1 MFILGDCPRS
11 TMPPIRLHCVMK
23 KLLRPFFRLLQR
35 GLGVAGMRN
44 DIRVLTQELASAQ
57 QAISGLASLV
67 VQRNQQMFDHVDI
80 ITKERSEA
88 VTQHLFN
95 HVDIIMF
102 DHVDAVTQHL
112 FDHVDIITRERG
124 EAFQEA
130 AAGIARTE
138 LLNESKFIR
147 DEIQREISLL
157 QRKIDAARAS
167 GPVTTTTVSPA
178 SITSSPAID
187 DALYIALEDAFRG
200 DPIVIRARQHQYVAY
215 VQNVVSQTAPLLD
228 IGCGRGEWLNI
239 LKDSNI
245 PATGIDTNAASV
257 QECSAQGLN
266 VLHADAITY
275 LSNAKEQ
282 SLGAI
287 TLFQVLEHLPFATM
301 VHLLRLALR
310 ALVPGGVLVAEVPNS
325 ETLSVGASTFWI
337 DPTHERPLFPG
348 LLEFLATE
356 VGYTS
361 VEGVYSSPL
370 APEPDFSELAPH
382 VREPLLAMHRQLNG
396 NGDFAIIA
404 TA

>member
-1 MFILGDCPRS
+1 
-11 TMPPIRLHCVMK
+11 MK
-23 KLLRPFFRLLQR
+23 KLMRPFFQLLRR
-35 GLGVAGMRN
+35 GLGIAGMSR
-44 DIRVLTQELASAQ
+44 DMQVLAKELGSTQ
-57 QAISGLASLV
+57 QAISGLASLIE
-67 VQRNQQMFDHVDI
+67 QRQQQMFDHVDI
-80 ITKERSEA
+80 VTKERGEA
-88 VTQHLFN
+88 TAQQVSDHDDLVVKEHGKTITQHLFE
-95 HVDIIMF
+95 
-102 DHVDAVTQHL
+102 
-112 FDHVDIITRERG
+112 HVDIITRERG

-130 AAGIARTE
+130 AVGIARAE
-138 LLNESKFIR
+138 LQNESTYLR
-147 DEIQREISLL
+147 EALQREVAQL

-167 GPVTTTTVSPA
+167 GPSTNSTATVLP
-178 SITSSPAID
+178 TSSPAID

-200 DPIVIRARQHQYVAY
+200 DPLVIRVRQHQYVPYIQDA
-215 VQNVVSQTAPLLD
+215 VTQIAPLLD
-228 IGCGRGEWLNI
+228 IGCGRGEWLLL

-245 PATGIDTNAASV
+245 PATGIDTNVASV

-266 VLHADAITY
+266 VSHADAITY
-275 LSNAKEQ
+275 LSNAKEK

-310 ALVPGGVLVAEVPNS
+310 ALVPGGVLIAEVPNS

-361 VEGVYSSPL
+361 VKGLYSSPI
-370 APEPDFSELAPH
+370 APEPDFSDFAPH

-396 NGDFAIIA
+396 DGDFAVIA

>member
-1 MFILGDCPRS
+1 
-11 TMPPIRLHCVMK
+11 MP
-23 KLLRPFFRLLQR
+23 
-35 GLGVAGMRN
+35 
-44 DIRVLTQELASAQ
+44 
-57 QAISGLASLV
+57 
-67 VQRNQQMFDHVDI
+67 
-80 ITKERSEA
+80 
-88 VTQHLFN
+88 
-95 HVDIIMF
+95 
-102 DHVDAVTQHL
+102 
-112 FDHVDIITRERG
+112 
-124 EAFQEA
+124 
-130 AAGIARTE
+130 
-138 LLNESKFIR
+138 
-147 DEIQREISLL
+147 
-157 QRKIDAARAS
+157 
-167 GPVTTTTVSPA
+167 
-178 SITSSPAID
+178 
-187 DALYIALEDAFRG
+187 
-200 DPIVIRARQHQYVAY
+200 Y

-310 ALVPGGVLVAEVPNS
+310 ALVPGGVLIAEVPNS

>member
-1 MFILGDCPRS
+1 
-11 TMPPIRLHCVMK
+11 MPPIRLHCVMK

-80 ITKERSEA
+80 ITKERGE
-88 VTQHLFN
+88 
-95 HVDIIMF
+95 
-102 DHVDAVTQHL
+102 AVTQHL

-130 AAGIARTE
+130 TAGIARTE
-138 LLNESKFIR
+138 LQNESKFIR
-147 DEIQREISLL
+147 EELQREVSQL

-167 GPVTTTTVSPA
+167 GPVTSNTATATSPA
-178 SITSSPAID
+178 ASSPAID

-310 ALVPGGVLVAEVPNS
+310 ALVPGGVLIAEVPNS

-396 NGDFAIIA
+396 NGDFAVIA

>member
-1 MFILGDCPRS
+1 MFILGDCPRG

-44 DIRVLTQELASAQ
+44 DIQVLTNELASAQ

-67 VQRNQQMFDHVDI
+67 VQRNQHMFDHVDI
-80 ITKERSEA
+80 ITKER
-88 VTQHLFN
+88 
-95 HVDIIMF
+95 
-102 DHVDAVTQHL
+102 
-112 FDHVDIITRERG
+112 G

-130 AAGIARTE
+130 AKLVARTE
-138 LLNESKFIR
+138 LQNESRFIR

-167 GPVTTTTVSPA
+167 GPVTTTTAAPA
-178 SITSSPAID
+178 PITSSPTID

-310 ALVPGGVLVAEVPNS
+310 ALVPGGVLIAEVPNS

>member
-1 MFILGDCPRS
+1 
-11 TMPPIRLHCVMK
+11 MPPIRLHCVMK

-44 DIRVLTQELASAQ
+44 DIQVLTKELASAQ

-88 VTQHLFN
+88 VTQHLF
-95 HVDIIMF
+95 
-102 DHVDAVTQHL
+102 DHI
-112 FDHVDIITRERG
+112 DIITRERG

-130 AAGIARTE
+130 AKLVARTE
-138 LLNESKFIR
+138 LVNESTFLR
-147 DEIQREISLL
+147 EAIQREVSQL

-167 GPVTTTTVSPA
+167 GPVTTAAAPA
-178 SITSSPAID
+178 PITSSPTID

-200 DPIVIRARQHQYVAY
+200 DPIVIRARQHQYVPY
-215 VQNVVSQTAPLLD
+215 VQNVVSQSAPLLD

-266 VLHADAITY
+266 VSHADAITY

-310 ALVPGGVLVAEVPNS
+310 ALVPGGVLIAEVPNS

>member
-11 TMPPIRLHCVMK
+11 AMPPIRLHCVMK
-23 KLLRPFFRLLQR
+23 KLLRPFLRLLQR

-44 DIRVLTQELASAQ
+44 DIQVLTQELASAQ

-80 ITKERSEA
+80 ITNERSEA
-88 VTQHLFN
+88 ITKQMGEAITQHLFE
-95 HVDIIMF
+95 
-102 DHVDAVTQHL
+102 
-112 FDHVDIITRERG
+112 HVDIITKERG
-124 EAFQEA
+124 EAFQNA

-147 DEIQREISLL
+147 DEIQREVSQL

-167 GPVTTTTVSPA
+167 GPVPTTAAAPA
-178 SITSSPAID
+178 PITSSPAID

-200 DPIVIRARQHQYVAY
+200 DPIVIRARQHQYVPY

-257 QECSAQGLN
+257 QECSAQGLT
-266 VLHADAITY
+266 VTHADAITY

-310 ALVPGGVLVAEVPNS
+310 ALVPGGVLIAEVPNS

-404 TA
+404 KA

>member
-1 MFILGDCPRS
+1 
-11 TMPPIRLHCVMK
+11 MK

-35 GLGVAGMRN
+35 GLGITGMRH
-44 DIRVLTQELASAQ
+44 DIHVLTNELASAQ

-67 VQRNQQMFDHVDI
+67 VQRNQQMFDHVDV
-80 ITKERSEA
+80 ITKERGEA
-88 VTQHLFN
+88 VTQHLFE
-95 HVDIIMF
+95 HVD
-102 DHVDAVTQHL
+102 T
-112 FDHVDIITRERG
+112 ITKERG
-124 EAFQEA
+124 EAFQNA

-138 LLNESKFIR
+138 LQNESTYLR
-147 DEIQREISLL
+147 AEIQRKVALL

-167 GPVTTTTVSPA
+167 GPSTAAPSPGLP
-178 SITSSPAID
+178 TPSPAID

-200 DPIVIRARQHQYVAY
+200 DPIVIRARQHQYVPY
-215 VQNVVSQTAPLLD
+215 VQNVVTQSTPLLD

-257 QECSAQGLN
+257 QECSAQGLT
-266 VLHADAITY
+266 VSHADAISY
-275 LSNAKEQ
+275 LSDAKEK

-287 TLFQVLEHLPFATM
+287 TLFQVLEHLPFPTM

-310 ALVPGGVLVAEVPNS
+310 ALVPGGVLIAEVPNS

>member
-1 MFILGDCPRS
+1 MFILGDCPRG
-11 TMPPIRLHCVMK
+11 TMPPIRLYCVMK

-80 ITKERSEA
+80 ITKERDEA
-88 VTQHLFN
+88 T
-95 HVDIIMF
+95 
-102 DHVDAVTQHL
+102 TQHL
-112 FDHVDIITRERG
+112 FDHIDIITKERG
-124 EAFQEA
+124 EAFQNA

-138 LLNESKFIR
+138 LQNESTFIR
-147 DEIQREISLL
+147 DEIQREVSQL

-167 GPVTTTTVSPA
+167 GPVTTTAAPA
-178 SITSSPAID
+178 QAASSPAID

-200 DPIVIRARQHQYVAY
+200 DPIVIRARQHQYVAH

-301 VHLLRLALR
+301 VQLLRLALH
-310 ALVPGGVLVAEVPNS
+310 ALVPGGVLIAEVPNS

>member
-1 MFILGDCPRS
+1 MALDHPLGFL
-11 TMPPIRLHCVMK
+11 IMK
-23 KLLRPFFRLLQR
+23 KLLRPFFQLLRR
-35 GLGVAGMRN
+35 GLGVAGMSH
-44 DIRVLTQELASAQ
+44 DIQVLTKELDSAQ
-57 QAISGLASLV
+57 QTISGLASLIE
-67 VQRNQQMFDHVDI
+67 QRHQQMFDHIDI
-80 ITKERSEA
+80 ITKERGDVITQQVSDHDDIVIKERGDA
-88 VTQHLFN
+88 ITQHLFE
-95 HVDIIMF
+95 
-102 DHVDAVTQHL
+102 
-112 FDHVDIITRERG
+112 HVDIITRERG

-130 AAGIARTE
+130 AVGIARTE
-138 LLNESKFIR
+138 LVNESADLR
-147 DEIQREISLL
+147 ETIQREVAQL

-167 GPVTTTTVSPA
+167 GPSTSSPA
-178 SITSSPAID
+178 TALPASSPAID

-200 DPIVIRARQHQYVAY
+200 DPVVIRVRQHQYVPY
-215 VQNVVSQTAPLLD
+215 IQDVVTPNAPLLD
-228 IGCGRGEWLNI
+228 IGCGRGEWLQI
-239 LKDSNI
+239 LRDSDI

-257 QECSAQGLN
+257 QECSALGLN
-266 VLHADAITY
+266 VSHADAITY
-275 LSNAKEQ
+275 LSNAKEK

-310 ALVPGGVLVAEVPNS
+310 ALVPGGVLIAEVPNS

-361 VEGVYSSPL
+361 VEGLYSSPL

-396 NGDFAIIA
+396 DGDFAIIA

>member
-1 MFILGDCPRS
+1 MGEATNRVRS
-11 TMPPIRLHCVMK
+11 TK
-23 KLLRPFFRLLQR
+23 S
-35 GLGVAGMRN
+35 
-44 DIRVLTQELASAQ
+44 ASADPYNVPFDDTGILKVDETPGWEVLKQ
-57 QAISGLASLV
+57 KAEPVTEFDAAFKETALSMVPRMYRAHGCGLAAPQVGISKRFLIYDAGNGPTV
-67 VQRNQQMFDHVDI
+67 VVNPV
-80 ITKERSEA
+80 ITK
-88 VTQHLFN
+88 
-95 HVDIIMF
+95 
-102 DHVDAVTQHL
+102 
-112 FDHVDIITRERG
+112 ERG
-124 EAFQEA
+124 EAFQNA

-147 DEIQREISLL
+147 DEIQLEVAQL

-167 GPVTTTTVSPA
+167 GPVTTTAAPA
-178 SITSSPAID
+178 PAASSPAID

-200 DPIVIRARQHQYVAY
+200 DPIVIRARQHQYLPY
-215 VQNVVSQTAPLLD
+215 VQNVVTQTAPLLD

-266 VLHADAITY
+266 VSHADAISY
-275 LSNAKEQ
+275 LSDAKEK

-287 TLFQVLEHLPFATM
+287 TLFQVLEHLPFPTM

-310 ALVPGGVLVAEVPNS
+310 ALVPGGVLIAEVPNS

>member
-1 MFILGDCPRS
+1 
-11 TMPPIRLHCVMK
+11 MPPIRLHCDMK
-23 KLLRPFFRLLQR
+23 KLLLPFFRLLQR

-80 ITKERSEA
+80 ITKERGE
-88 VTQHLFN
+88 
-95 HVDIIMF
+95 
-102 DHVDAVTQHL
+102 AVTQHL

-138 LLNESKFIR
+138 LQNEKKFIR
-147 DEIQREISLL
+147 EEMQREISLL

-167 GPVTTTTVSPA
+167 GPVTTTTAAPA
-178 SITSSPAID
+178 PITSSPTID

-257 QECSAQGLN
+257 QECSAHGLN

-310 ALVPGGVLVAEVPNS
+310 ALVPGGVLIAEVPNS

>member
-1 MFILGDCPRS
+1 
-11 TMPPIRLHCVMK
+11 
-23 KLLRPFFRLLQR
+23 
-35 GLGVAGMRN
+35 
-44 DIRVLTQELASAQ
+44 
-57 QAISGLASLV
+57 
-67 VQRNQQMFDHVDI
+67 MFDHVDI
-80 ITKERSEA
+80 IT
-88 VTQHLFN
+88 VQ
-95 HVDIIMF
+95 
-102 DHVDAVTQHL
+102 
-112 FDHVDIITRERG
+112 RG

-130 AAGIARTE
+130 ALGIARTE
-138 LLNESKFIR
+138 LRNESADLR
-147 DEIQREISLL
+147 QVIQREVVQL
-157 QRKIDAARAS
+157 QRKIDVARAS
-167 GPVTTTTVSPA
+167 GPTTNSPA
-178 SITSSPAID
+178 TALPASSPVID

-200 DPIVIRARQHQYVAY
+200 DPIIIRVRQHQYLPY
-215 VQNVVSQTAPLLD
+215 VQDVVTQNAPLLD
-228 IGCGRGEWLNI
+228 IGCGRGEWLQI
-239 LKDSNI
+239 LRDSNI

-266 VLHADAITY
+266 VSHADAITY
-275 LSNAKEQ
+275 LSNATEK

-310 ALVPGGVLVAEVPNS
+310 ALVPGGVLIAEVPNS

-361 VEGVYSSPL
+361 VEGLYSSPI
-370 APEPDFSELAPH
+370 APEPDFSELALH
-382 VREPLLAMHRQLNG
+382 VQEPLLAMHRQLNG

>member
-1 MFILGDCPRS
+1 MFILGACPRG
-11 TMPPIRLHCVMK
+11 TKPPTRLYCVMK

-80 ITKERSEA
+80 ITKDRSE
-88 VTQHLFN
+88 
-95 HVDIIMF
+95 
-102 DHVDAVTQHL
+102 AVTQHL

-124 EAFQEA
+124 EAITQHLLDHVDRITKERGEAFQDA

-138 LLNESKFIR
+138 LQNESKFIR
-147 DEIQREISLL
+147 EELQREISLL

-167 GPVTTTTVSPA
+167 GPVTTAAAPA
-178 SITSSPAID
+178 PAASSPAID

-200 DPIVIRARQHQYVAY
+200 DPIVIRARQHQYVPY

-310 ALVPGGVLVAEVPNS
+310 ALVPGGVLIAEVPNS

>member
-1 MFILGDCPRS
+1 MALHHPLGFI
-11 TMPPIRLHCVMK
+11 IMK
-23 KLLRPFFRLLQR
+23 KLMRPFFQLLRR
-35 GLGVAGMRN
+35 GLGIAGMSR
-44 DIRVLTQELASAQ
+44 DMQVLAKELDSTQ
-57 QAISGLASLV
+57 QAISGLASLIE
-67 VQRNQQMFDHVDI
+67 QRQQQMFDHVDI
-80 ITKERSEA
+80 VTKERGEA
-88 VTQHLFN
+88 TAQQVSDHDYLVVKEHGETITQHLFE
-95 HVDIIMF
+95 
-102 DHVDAVTQHL
+102 
-112 FDHVDIITRERG
+112 HVDIITRERG

-130 AAGIARTE
+130 AVGIARTE
-138 LLNESKFIR
+138 LQNESTYLR
-147 DEIQREISLL
+147 EALQREVAQI
-157 QRKIDAARAS
+157 QRKIDAVRAS
-167 GPVTTTTVSPA
+167 GPSTSSTATVLP
-178 SITSSPAID
+178 TSSPAID

-200 DPIVIRARQHQYVAY
+200 DPLVIRVRQHQYVPYIQDA
-215 VQNVVSQTAPLLD
+215 VTQNAPLLD
-228 IGCGRGEWLNI
+228 IGCGRGEWL
-239 LKDSNI
+239 LLLRDSNI
-245 PATGIDTNAASV
+245 PATGIDTNVASV

-266 VLHADAITY
+266 VSHADAITY
-275 LSNAKEQ
+275 LSNAKEK

-310 ALVPGGVLVAEVPNS
+310 ALVPGGVLIAEVPNS

-361 VEGVYSSPL
+361 VEGLYSSPL

>member
-1 MFILGDCPRS
+1 
-11 TMPPIRLHCVMK
+11 MK

-44 DIRVLTQELASAQ
+44 DIQVLAQELASAQ

-80 ITKERSEA
+80 ITKDRSEA

-95 HVDIIMF
+95 HVDII
-102 DHVDAVTQHL
+102 
-112 FDHVDIITRERG
+112 TRERG
-124 EAFQEA
+124 EAVTQHLLDHVDRITKERGEAFQDA

-138 LLNESKFIR
+138 LQNESTYLR
-147 DEIQREISLL
+147 DAIQREAAQL

-167 GPVTTTTVSPA
+167 GPITSTTAAPA
-178 SITSSPAID
+178 PITSSPAID

-200 DPIVIRARQHQYVAY
+200 DPIVIRARQHQYVPY

-310 ALVPGGVLVAEVPNS
+310 ALVPGGVLIAEVPNS

>member
-1 MFILGDCPRS
+1 
-11 TMPPIRLHCVMK
+11 MK

-35 GLGVAGMRN
+35 GLGVAGMRR
-44 DIRVLTQELASAQ
+44 DIQVLTKELASAQ

-67 VQRNQQMFDHVDI
+67 MQRNQQMFDHVDVV
-80 ITKERSEA
+80 TKERSEA
-88 VTQHLFN
+88 VTQHLFE
-95 HVDIIMF
+95 
-102 DHVDAVTQHL
+102 
-112 FDHVDIITRERG
+112 HVDIITKERG
-124 EAFQEA
+124 EAFQAA

-138 LLNESKFIR
+138 LQNESKFIR
-147 DEIQREISLL
+147 DEIQRVVALL

-167 GPVTTTTVSPA
+167 GPSTAAPA
-178 SITSSPAID
+178 HGLPTPSPAID

-200 DPIVIRARQHQYVAY
+200 DPIVIRARQHQYVPC
-215 VQNVVSQTAPLLD
+215 VQNVVTQSSPLLD

-275 LSNAKEQ
+275 LSNIEEK

-287 TLFQVLEHLPFATM
+287 TLFQVLEHLPFPTM

-310 ALVPGGVLVAEVPNS
+310 ALVPGGVLIAEVPNS

>member
-1 MFILGDCPRS
+1 
-11 TMPPIRLHCVMK
+11 MK

-35 GLGVAGMRN
+35 GLGIAGMRH
-44 DIRVLTQELASAQ
+44 DIHVLTNELASAQ

-67 VQRNQQMFDHVDI
+67 VQRNQQMFDHVDVV
-80 ITKERSEA
+80 TKERGEA
-88 VTQHLFN
+88 VTQHLFE
-95 HVDIIMF
+95 
-102 DHVDAVTQHL
+102 
-112 FDHVDIITRERG
+112 HVDIITRERG
-124 EAFQEA
+124 EAITQHLLDHVDRITKERGEAFQNA

-138 LLNESKFIR
+138 LQNESTYLR
-147 DEIQREISLL
+147 AEIQREVAQL

-167 GPVTTTTVSPA
+167 GPVTTTAAPTPT
-178 SITSSPAID
+178 TSSPAID

-200 DPIVIRARQHQYVAY
+200 DPIVIRARQHQYLPY
-215 VQNVVSQTAPLLD
+215 VQNVVTQTAPLLD

-245 PATGIDTNAASV
+245 AATGIDTNAASV
-257 QECSAQGLN
+257 QECLAQGLN
-266 VLHADAITY
+266 VLHADAISY
-275 LSNAKEQ
+275 LSGAKEK

-287 TLFQVLEHLPFATM
+287 TLFQVLEHLPFPTM

-310 ALVPGGVLVAEVPNS
+310 ALVPGGVLIAEVPNS

>member
-1 MFILGDCPRS
+1 
-11 TMPPIRLHCVMK
+11 MK
-23 KLLRPFFRLLQR
+23 KLMRPFFRLLQR
-35 GLGVAGMRN
+35 GLGVAGMRR
-44 DIRVLTQELASAQ
+44 DIQVLTNELASAQ

-80 ITKERSEA
+80 ITRERGEA
-88 VTQHLFN
+88 ITKQMGESVTQHLFE
-95 HVDIIMF
+95 HVDIITRERNE
-102 DHVDAVTQHL
+102 AVTKHL
-112 FDHVDIITRERG
+112 LNHIDIVTRERG

-130 AAGIARTE
+130 AAGIARTQ
-138 LLNESKFIR
+138 LQNESTYLR
-147 DEIQREISLL
+147 AEIQREVAQL

-167 GPVTTTTVSPA
+167 GPSTAAPA
-178 SITSSPAID
+178 PGLPTPSPAID

-200 DPIVIRARQHQYVAY
+200 DPIVIRARQHQYVPY
-215 VQNVVSQTAPLLD
+215 VQNVVTRASPLLD

-275 LSNAKEQ
+275 LSNIEEK

-287 TLFQVLEHLPFATM
+287 TLFQVLEHLPFPTM

-310 ALVPGGVLVAEVPNS
+310 ALVPGGVLIAEVPNS

-404 TA
+404 TV

>member
-1 MFILGDCPRS
+1 
-11 TMPPIRLHCVMK
+11 MPPIRLHCVMK

-44 DIRVLTQELASAQ
+44 DIQVLTKELASAQ
-57 QAISGLASLV
+57 QAISGLTSLV

-80 ITKERSEA
+80 ITKDRSEA

-95 HVDIIMF
+95 HVDII
-102 DHVDAVTQHL
+102 
-112 FDHVDIITRERG
+112 TRERG
-124 EAFQEA
+124 EAVTQHLLDHVDRITKERGEAFQDA

-138 LLNESKFIR
+138 LQNESTYLR
-147 DEIQREISLL
+147 DAIQREAAQL

-167 GPVTTTTVSPA
+167 GPVTTTAAPA
-178 SITSSPAID
+178 PAASSPAID

-200 DPIVIRARQHQYVAY
+200 DPIVIRARQHQYVPY

-266 VLHADAITY
+266 VSHADAITY

-310 ALVPGGVLVAEVPNS
+310 ALVPGGVLIAEVPNS

>member
-1 MFILGDCPRS
+1 
-11 TMPPIRLHCVMK
+11 MK

-35 GLGVAGMRN
+35 GLGVAGMHH
-44 DIRVLTQELASAQ
+44 DIHVLTNELASAQ

-67 VQRNQQMFDHVDI
+67 VQRNQQMFDHVDV
-80 ITKERSEA
+80 ITKERNEA
-88 VTQHLFN
+88 VTKHLLN
-95 HVDIIMF
+95 HI
-102 DHVDAVTQHL
+102 
-112 FDHVDIITRERG
+112 DIITRERG
-124 EAFQEA
+124 EAFQGA

-138 LLNESKFIR
+138 LQNESPYLR
-147 DEIQREISLL
+147 AEIQREVAQL
-157 QRKIDAARAS
+157 QRKVDAARAS
-167 GPVTTTTVSPA
+167 GSFTTTAAPSPVA
-178 SITSSPAID
+178 SSPAID

-200 DPIVIRARQHQYVAY
+200 DPIVIRARQHQYVPY
-215 VQNVVSQTAPLLD
+215 VQNVVTQSSPLLD
-228 IGCGRGEWLNI
+228 IGCGRGEWLHI

-266 VLHADAITY
+266 VLHADAISY
-275 LSNAKEQ
+275 LSDAKEK

-287 TLFQVLEHLPFATM
+287 TLFQVLEHLPFPTM

-310 ALVPGGVLVAEVPNS
+310 ALVPGGVLIAEVPNS

>member
-1 MFILGDCPRS
+1 
-11 TMPPIRLHCVMK
+11 MK
-23 KLLRPFFRLLQR
+23 KLLRSFFRLLQR

-44 DIRVLTQELASAQ
+44 DIQVLTKELASAQ

-88 VTQHLFN
+88 VTQHLFK
-95 HVDIIMF
+95 HI
-102 DHVDAVTQHL
+102 
-112 FDHVDIITRERG
+112 DIITRERG
-124 EAFQEA
+124 EAFQAA

-138 LLNESKFIR
+138 LENESTYLR
-147 DEIQREISLL
+147 AEIQREVAQL
-157 QRKIDAARAS
+157 QRKIDAAR
-167 GPVTTTTVSPA
+167 VSSPSTSAPA
-178 SITSSPAID
+178 PGLLTPSPAID

-200 DPIVIRARQHQYVAY
+200 DPIVIRARQHQYLPY
-215 VQNVVSQTAPLLD
+215 VQNVVTQSAPLLD

-245 PATGIDTNAASV
+245 PATGIDTNAASA
-257 QECSAQGLN
+257 QECSAQGLT
-266 VLHADAITY
+266 VSHADAISY
-275 LSNAKEQ
+275 LSDAKEK

-287 TLFQVLEHLPFATM
+287 TLFQVLEHLPFPTM

-310 ALVPGGVLVAEVPNS
+310 ALVPGGVLIAEVPNS

-361 VEGVYSSPL
+361 VEGLYSSPL

>member
-1 MFILGDCPRS
+1 MFILGDCPRG

-44 DIRVLTQELASAQ
+44 DIQVLTNELASAQ

-88 VTQHLFN
+88 ITKQMGEAITQHLFE
-95 HVDIIMF
+95 
-102 DHVDAVTQHL
+102 
-112 FDHVDIITRERG
+112 HVDIITRERG

-147 DEIQREISLL
+147 DEIQLEVAQL

-167 GPVTTTTVSPA
+167 GPVTTTAAPA
-178 SITSSPAID
+178 PAASSPAID

-200 DPIVIRARQHQYVAY
+200 DPIVIRARQHQYVPY
-215 VQNVVSQTAPLLD
+215 VQNVVTQTAPLLD

-266 VLHADAITY
+266 VSHADAITY

-310 ALVPGGVLVAEVPNS
+310 ALVPGGVLIAEVPNS

>member
-1 MFILGDCPRS
+1 MALDHPLGFV
-11 TMPPIRLHCVMK
+11 IMK
-23 KLLRPFFRLLQR
+23 KLMRPFFRLLQR
-35 GLGVAGMRN
+35 GLGVAGMSR
-44 DIRVLTQELASAQ
+44 DIQVLTKELDSAQ

-67 VQRNQQMFDHVDI
+67 VQNQQQLFDHVDI
-80 ITKERSEA
+80 ITKER
-88 VTQHLFN
+88 
-95 HVDIIMF
+95 
-102 DHVDAVTQHL
+102 
-112 FDHVDIITRERG
+112 G

-130 AAGIARTE
+130 AKLIARAE
-138 LLNESKFIR
+138 LQNESTFLR
-147 DEIQREISLL
+147 EAIQREVAQL

-167 GPVTTTTVSPA
+167 GPSTSAPATTLS
-178 SITSSPAID
+178 TSSPVID

-200 DPIVIRARQHQYVAY
+200 DPIIIRARQHQYVPY
-215 VQNVVSQTAPLLD
+215 IENVVTQNAPLLD
-228 IGCGRGEWLNI
+228 IGCGRGEWLHI

-245 PATGIDTNAASV
+245 PATGIDTNVASV

-266 VLHADAITY
+266 VSHADAITY
-275 LSNAKEQ
+275 LSNAKEK

-310 ALVPGGVLVAEVPNS
+310 ALVPGGVLIAEVPNS

-348 LLEFLATE
+348 LLEFLANE

-361 VEGVYSSPL
+361 VEGLYSSPL

-396 NGDFAIIA
+396 DGDFAIIA

>member
-1 MFILGDCPRS
+1 
-11 TMPPIRLHCVMK
+11 
-23 KLLRPFFRLLQR
+23 
-35 GLGVAGMRN
+35 
-44 DIRVLTQELASAQ
+44 
-57 QAISGLASLV
+57 
-67 VQRNQQMFDHVDI
+67 
-80 ITKERSEA
+80 
-88 VTQHLFN
+88 
-95 HVDIIMF
+95 
-102 DHVDAVTQHL
+102 
-112 FDHVDIITRERG
+112 
-124 EAFQEA
+124 
-130 AAGIARTE
+130 
-138 LLNESKFIR
+138 
-147 DEIQREISLL
+147 
-157 QRKIDAARAS
+157 
-167 GPVTTTTVSPA
+167 
-178 SITSSPAID
+178 
-187 DALYIALEDAFRG
+187 LYIALEDAFRG
-200 DPIVIRARQHQYVAY
+200 DPIVIRARQHQYVPY
-215 VQNVVSQTAPLLD
+215 VQSVVTQASPLLD
-228 IGCGRGEWLNI
+228 IGCGRGEWLHI

-275 LSNAKEQ
+275 LSNIEEK

-287 TLFQVLEHLPFATM
+287 TLFQVLEHLPFPTM

-310 ALVPGGVLVAEVPNS
+310 ALVPGGVLIAEVPNS

-361 VEGVYSSPL
+361 VEGLYSSPL

>member
-1 MFILGDCPRS
+1 
-11 TMPPIRLHCVMK
+11 MK
-23 KLLRPFFRLLQR
+23 KLMRPFFQLLRR
-35 GLGVAGMRN
+35 GLGIAGMSR
-44 DIRVLTQELASAQ
+44 DMQVLAKELDSTQ
-57 QAISGLASLV
+57 QAISGLASLIE
-67 VQRNQQMFDHVDI
+67 QRQQQMFDHVDI
-80 ITKERSEA
+80 VTKERGEA
-88 VTQHLFN
+88 TAQQVSDHDYLVVKEHGETITQHLFE
-95 HVDIIMF
+95 
-102 DHVDAVTQHL
+102 
-112 FDHVDIITRERG
+112 HVDIITRERG

-130 AAGIARTE
+130 AVGIARTE
-138 LLNESKFIR
+138 LQNESTYLR
-147 DEIQREISLL
+147 EALQREVAQI
-157 QRKIDAARAS
+157 QRKIDAVRAS
-167 GPVTTTTVSPA
+167 GPSTSSTATVLP
-178 SITSSPAID
+178 TSSPAID

-200 DPIVIRARQHQYVAY
+200 DPLVIRVRQHQYVPYIQDA
-215 VQNVVSQTAPLLD
+215 VTQNAPLLD
-228 IGCGRGEWLNI
+228 IGCGRGEWL
-239 LKDSNI
+239 LLLRDSNI
-245 PATGIDTNAASV
+245 PATGIDTNVASV

-266 VLHADAITY
+266 VSHADAITY
-275 LSNAKEQ
+275 LSNAKEK

-310 ALVPGGVLVAEVPNS
+310 ALVPGGVLIAEVPNS

-361 VEGVYSSPL
+361 VEGLYSSPL

>member
-1 MFILGDCPRS
+1 
-11 TMPPIRLHCVMK
+11 MK

-44 DIRVLTQELASAQ
+44 DIQVLTKELASAQ

-80 ITKERSEA
+80 ITRERGEA
-88 VTQHLFN
+88 VTQHL
-95 HVDIIMF
+95 
-102 DHVDAVTQHL
+102 L
-112 FDHVDIITRERG
+112 DHVDIITKERGEAVTQHLLDHVDRITKERG
-124 EAFQEA
+124 EAFQDA

-138 LLNESKFIR
+138 LQNESTYLR
-147 DEIQREISLL
+147 DAIQREAAQL

-167 GPVTTTTVSPA
+167 GPITSTTAAPA
-178 SITSSPAID
+178 PISSSPAID

-266 VLHADAITY
+266 VSHADAITY

-310 ALVPGGVLVAEVPNS
+310 ALVPGGVLIAEVPNS

>member
-1 MFILGDCPRS
+1 
-11 TMPPIRLHCVMK
+11 MK

-35 GLGVAGMRN
+35 GLGITGMRH
-44 DIRVLTQELASAQ
+44 DIHVLTNELASAQ

-67 VQRNQQMFDHVDI
+67 VQRNQQMFDHVDV
-80 ITKERSEA
+80 ITKERGEA
-88 VTQHLFN
+88 VTQHLFE
-95 HVDIIMF
+95 HVD
-102 DHVDAVTQHL
+102 T
-112 FDHVDIITRERG
+112 ITKERG
-124 EAFQEA
+124 EAFQNA

-138 LLNESKFIR
+138 LQNESTYLR
-147 DEIQREISLL
+147 AEIQREVALL

-167 GPVTTTTVSPA
+167 GPSTAAPSPGLP
-178 SITSSPAID
+178 TPSPAID

-200 DPIVIRARQHQYVAY
+200 DPIVIRARQHQYVPY
-215 VQNVVSQTAPLLD
+215 VQNVVTQSTPLLD

-275 LSNAKEQ
+275 LSNIKEK

-287 TLFQVLEHLPFATM
+287 TLFQVLEHLPFPTM
-301 VHLLRLALR
+301 VQLLRLALR
-310 ALVPGGVLVAEVPNS
+310 ALVPGGVLIAEVPNS

>member
-1 MFILGDCPRS
+1 
-11 TMPPIRLHCVMK
+11 MK

-44 DIRVLTQELASAQ
+44 DIQVLTKELASAQ

-80 ITKERSEA
+80 ITKERNEA

-95 HVDIIMF
+95 
-102 DHVDAVTQHL
+102 
-112 FDHVDIITRERG
+112 HVDIITRERG

-138 LLNESKFIR
+138 LQNEGTFIR
-147 DEIQREISLL
+147 EELQREISLL

-167 GPVTTTTVSPA
+167 GPVTTTTAAPA
-178 SITSSPAID
+178 PITSSPTID

-200 DPIVIRARQHQYVAY
+200 DPIVIRARQHQYVAH

-310 ALVPGGVLVAEVPNS
+310 ALVPGGVLIAEVPNS